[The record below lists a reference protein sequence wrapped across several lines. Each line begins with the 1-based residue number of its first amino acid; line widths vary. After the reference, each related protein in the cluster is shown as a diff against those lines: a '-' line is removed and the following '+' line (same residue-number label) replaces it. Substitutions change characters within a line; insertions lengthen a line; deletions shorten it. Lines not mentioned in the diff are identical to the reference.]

1 MSVYVRT
8 VEELIEVLKELPKD
22 TIVCDSDSGNDGL
35 DLEYEENFNA
45 VMFKGVWEWLQKLNS
60 LLKLT

>member
-8 VEELIEVLKELPKD
+8 VKELIEVLKELPKD

-35 DLEYEENFNA
+35 ELDSEENFTS
-45 VMFKGVWEWLQKLNS
+45 VMFKGVWEGLLKLNS
-60 LLKLT
+60 LWKHT

>member
-22 TIVCDSDSGNDGL
+22 TIVCDSDSGNDGVNL
-35 DLEYEENFNA
+35 DYRKDDNY
-45 VMFKGVWEWLQKLNS
+45 VMFTGVW
-60 LLKLT
+60 

>member
-35 DLEYEENFNA
+35 ELDYEENFNS
-45 VMFKGVWEWLQKLNS
+45 VMFKGVWE
-60 LLKLT
+60 

>member
-8 VEELIEVLKELPKD
+8 VKDLIKLLETLPKD

-35 DLEYEENFNA
+35 NIDYEENFNY
-45 VMFKGVWEWLQKLNS
+45 VMFKGNWCDNPEDK
-60 LLKLT
+60 

>member
-8 VEELIEVLKELPKD
+8 VEELIEVLRTLPKD

-35 DLEYEENFNA
+35 NLDYEENFNS
-45 VMFKGVWEWLQKLNS
+45 VMFKGVWEWLRKLNC
-60 LLKLT
+60 LLKHT

>member
-8 VEELIEVLKELPKD
+8 VEELMEVLKTLPKD

-35 DLEYEENFNA
+35 NLDYEENFNS
-45 VMFKGVWEWLQKLNS
+45 VMFKGVWE
-60 LLKLT
+60 

>member
-8 VEELIEVLKELPKD
+8 VEELIEVLKTLPKD

-35 DLEYEENFNA
+35 NLDYEENFKS
-45 VMFKGVWEWLQKLNS
+45 VMFRGMWE
-60 LLKLT
+60 

>member
-22 TIVCDSDSGNDGL
+22 TIVCDSDSGNDGVNL
-35 DLEYEENFNA
+35 DYREDDNY
-45 VMFKGVWEWLQKLNS
+45 VMFRGVWE
-60 LLKLT
+60 

>member
-8 VEELIEVLKELPKD
+8 VEELIEVLKTLPKD

-35 DLEYEENFNA
+35 NLYYEENFNS
-45 VMFKGVWEWLQKLNS
+45 VMFKGVWE
-60 LLKLT
+60 

>member
-22 TIVCDSDSGNDGL
+22 TIVCDSDSGNDGVNL
-35 DLEYEENFNA
+35 DYREDDNY
-45 VMFKGVWEWLQKLNS
+45 VMFRGAWE
-60 LLKLT
+60 